1 MTVRLD
7 AIMVEKFESAESF
20 GQAMKLLYA
29 YCEALKSFPTWDKF
43 QDQFLDRLDD
53 ETGSDSALL
62 QKAIDFK
69 RCEAEAY
76 GCNPENVDF
85 SGKSVVEHLRQFL
98 VDGMDK
104 LGGELLLGK
113 LISIELTESFKRF
126 IEDNEGNWK
135 GDGDSS
141 QKYSKEIFP
150 LFFELT
156 GDISTVQLT
165 LEHVNRY
172 KAAVLK
178 LPKNR
183 YKKAQYRGLTIN
195 DILGMDIPDEDRL
208 SLTTKSNYLRKLSTF
223 LVWLNSGGYAS
234 LGLDAPLHN
243 VVRKKT
249 SQREERSAYSN
260 DDLKRLFN
268 SDHYTLGLH
277 RAGYMFWVP
286 LIALYSGARINEICQ
301 LELGDIYQDAESKI
315 WVIDINEDD
324 PTRTLKSLKRPF
336 HRRLIPIHS
345 ELVRLGLL
353 RYIEQLK
360 RQKQTRLF
368 PDLPYKQIKNKYAD
382 KAMKWFNNTYTN
394 DRNCNIQSPKT
405 SFHSIR
411 HSVLDNLDKLG
422 RVDLN
427 RYAKLFGQ
435 SPVGNEAQ
443 RRYVKDQSINECKKC
458 IQKIN
463 FSAAFDVSIIKA
475 WEHQQFGKRMLK
487 PIT

>member
-7 AIMVEKFESAESF
+7 AIMLNKFDCADSF
-20 GQAMKLLYA
+20 GDAMRLLYA
-29 YCEALKSFPTWDKF
+29 YCDALRRFPTWDEF
-43 QDQFLDRLDD
+43 QVQFLDRLDD
-53 ETGSDSALL
+53 ETGNDSSLL

-69 RCEAEAY
+69 KCEAEIY
-76 GCNPENVDF
+76 GTNPENVDLAD
-85 SGKSVVEHLRQFL
+85 KSVVEHLRQLF

-104 LGGELLLGK
+104 LGSEILHGK
-113 LISIELTESFKRF
+113 LNPISLTEAFKLF
-126 IEDNEGNWK
+126 ISDNEGNWK
-135 GDGDSS
+135 ADGDSS

-150 LFFELT
+150 LFFEVT
-156 GDISTVQLT
+156 GEISTAELT
-165 LEHVNRY
+165 LEHVNSY

-183 YKKAQYRGLTIN
+183 YKKAQYRDLSIA
-195 DILGMDIPDEDRL
+195 DILRMPIPSEDRL

-223 LVWLNSGGYAS
+223 LVWLNGGGYSS

-249 SQREERSAYSN
+249 TQREERSAYSH

-268 SDHYTLGLH
+268 SDDYVQGHH
-277 RAGYMFWVP
+277 KAGYMFWVP

-301 LELGDIYQDAESKI
+301 LELKDIYQEGESKI

-336 HRRLIPIHS
+336 HCRLIPIHA
-345 ELVRLGLL
+345 ELIRLGLL
-353 RYIEQLK
+353 RYVEQLK
-360 RQKQTRLF
+360 LQKHTRLF
-368 PDLPYKQIKNKYAD
+368 PELPYKQIKNKYAD

-394 DRNCNIQSPKT
+394 NRNCNIRSPKT

-443 RRYVKDQSINECKKC
+443 RRYVKDQSLREFKKC

-463 FSAAFDVSIIKA
+463 FSEAFDSSLIKV
-475 WEHQQFGKRMLK
+475 WEQQVFGRRMLSSVA
-487 PIT
+487 